1 MKEWGMYRIVIYNA
15 QILIEL
21 IFRIQLR
28 FEILIKGKTSTQN
41 RHIHDSYINEFW
53 TTQKVWYSES
63 LKQKSNTVM
72 MDAENIKMKELVK
85 ELKARK

>member
-1 MKEWGMYRIVIYNA
+1 MYRIVIYTA

-28 FEILIKGKTSTQN
+28 FQILIKGKTHTQN
-41 RHIHDSYINEFW
+41 RHIHDNYINELW

-63 LKQKSNTVM
+63 LKQKSKIVM